1 MPTFR
6 EDTKIGGMVPLIKTD
21 DYSDRSVTEKKLA
34 DGAITTE
41 KLSKN
46 VKDLLSAATGLP
58 DDLIDSVGS
67 MDSHFKDLS
76 NRFPVKGSDIDVNA
90 VSYDKLDKSLIVGQ
104 KGDSERSVMSQGAV
118 SRELDSIESNIPV
131 PDEED
136 LTSIEGEN
144 NKLRFSFAD
153 RSYSTQNFSGKGYK
167 ILRKNI
173 KPVSLAVT
181 KIVVSSVPTSDGYLA
196 FIINGIETHV
206 DVAASTDIT
215 TEKVATK
222 IALKLT
228 KSMVEYEVSQNAST
242 ITITRKLSGEVS
254 TPSSFSAVGT
264 GASCIVT
271 DSTKIELRNI
281 LTPDMINRH
290 NTIYEIRYD
299 FDLDGETIEIKEGC
313 TLKFEGGQ
321 LHNGVIVGDNL
332 FIDNELKTCLNNVT
346 LRGTFKND
354 TLYPE
359 WFGTAGDGITDDE
372 PILNKYILPS
382 FRDTNIKKI
391 SFSNN
396 HYCANTIYLHN
407 LENKEIDFGKST
419 FIGNTVANGIG
430 TVCGVSGNNLYV
442 HGGIFKP
449 RFYRGVHN
457 GSGADNGITIPNGKN
472 IVLDNVTVDLTEGA
486 FRGIDIQSAGDC
498 TIDGLI
504 INNCTTYGG
513 ENGIDILTGH
523 NNKIKNVTISNCN
536 IYNAY
541 QGILINAG
549 YYSLTIDNITISN
562 CNIYNSEWIGMDIRY
577 VKDLIV
583 SKCRVQDSQYRG
595 ISIYTSNFDIK
606 DCFVS
611 CKDNVD
617 AEKGVYI
624 YDDSSASEIDLTTI
638 FSSIDNLIVKG
649 AFKVGFETKQDYIRV
664 TNLYLE
670 GYINYGIANNR
681 KKCFYKNIFY
691 LSDKEVY
698 LPNYEKGYGIII
710 EDIYKLSKDRN
721 NEKNSNI
728 ELPSALKLN
737 YLGGLLIPN
746 SDGTFYK
753 IATRNNNL
761 TLRSPSNED
770 ILTLFPDKTATFGGM
785 LRVAI
790 GGLYFINEDKTKPI
804 KLGFYNGNMCFRN
817 SSGGVMLSFQ
827 EDKTATFGGM
837 LRLPIGGLYFN
848 NEDGKNP
855 IKLGIYNGRM
865 TFRDSVTNDI
875 LLSFDDKGIIP
886 HSYSSDNRPQ
896 NVSEGYECY
905 DSTLK
910 KKILWNGT
918 AWVNVDGSALS

>member
-1 MPTFR
+1 MSTKQLYEKTSEGMKEVSPLVAI
-6 EDTKIGGMVPLIKTD
+6 EDIYSKLSDTPLEVLVSLYNHVKCEWKGSVADTRRTIPLFLRRSGLFITYNNGTK
-21 DYSDRSVTEKKLA
+21 YVTEFFSA
-34 DGAITTE
+34 GTDQITTE
-41 KLSKN
+41 GW
-46 VKDLLSAATGLP
+46 VKD
-58 DDLIDSVGS
+58 
-67 MDSHFKDLS
+67 S
-76 NRFPVKGSDIDVNA
+76 NWTS
-90 VSYDKLDKSLIVGQ
+90 
-104 KGDSERSVMSQGAV
+104 
-118 SRELDSIESNIPV
+118 V
-131 PDEED
+131 PDEDYISAGVKPGVGTIGYEQLSDNLKQLFREKVNVTNFPDDED
-136 LTSIEGEN
+136 IASVDNML
-144 NKLRFSFAD
+144 KLKDREAD
-153 RSYSTQNFSGKGYK
+153 VANFQSKGYV
-167 ILRKNI
+167 ILRKNLRLI
-173 KPVSLAVT
+173 NDVVNNILIQNMINKPN
-181 KIVVSSVPTSDGYLA
+181 
-196 FIINGIETHV
+196 II
-206 DVAASTDIT
+206 
-215 TEKVATK
+215 
-222 IALKLT
+222 
-228 KSMVEYEVSQNAST
+228 YEV
-242 ITITRKLSGEVS
+242 
-254 TPSSFSAVGT
+254 
-264 GASCIVT
+264 
-271 DSTKIELRNI
+271 
-281 LTPDMINRH
+281 
-290 NTIYEIRYD
+290 RYD
-299 FDLDGETIEIKEGC
+299 FDLNGKTIKVPDGC
-313 TLKFEGGQ
+313 TLKFNGGQ

-332 FIDNELKTCLNNVT
+332 FIDNELKTCLKNVI
-346 LRGTFKND
+346 LKGTFKND

-372 PILNKYILPS
+372 PILNRYILPS

-396 HYCANTIYLHN
+396 HYCANTIYLQN

-430 TVCGVSGNNLYV
+430 TVCGISGNNLYI

-449 RFYRGVHN
+449 RFYRGEHN

-472 IVLDNVTVDLTEGA
+472 IILDNVTVDLTEGA
-486 FRGIDIQSAGDC
+486 FRGIDIQSDDDN

-523 NNKIKNVTISNCN
+523 NNKIKNVIISNCN

-549 YYSLTIDNITISN
+549 WYSLTIDNITISN

-611 CKDNVD
+611 CKDNAD
-617 AEKGVYI
+617 AEKGIYI

-710 EDIYKLSKDRN
+710 EDIYKLSIDGN
-721 NEKNSNI
+721 NEKNSFT
-728 ELPSALKLN
+728 ELPSALRLN

-753 IATRNNNL
+753 IATRNGNL
-761 TLRSPSNED
+761 TLRNPSNED

-790 GGLYFINEDKTKPI
+790 DGLYFT
-804 KLGFYNGNMCFRN
+804 
-817 SSGGVMLSFQ
+817 
-827 EDKTATFGGM
+827 
-837 LRLPIGGLYFN
+837 

-875 LLSFDDKGIIP
+875 LLSFDEKGLIP

-918 AWVNVDGSALS
+918 AWVNLDGTELA